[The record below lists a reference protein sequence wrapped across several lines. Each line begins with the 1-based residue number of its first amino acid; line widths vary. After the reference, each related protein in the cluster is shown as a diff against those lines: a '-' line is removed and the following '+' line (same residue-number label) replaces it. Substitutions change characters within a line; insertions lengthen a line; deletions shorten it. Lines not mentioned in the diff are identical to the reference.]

1 MRPFLLAALW
11 VHLVSCALLT
21 GGFFMLLLGGP
32 PREPAARRWDERMGA
47 MARVLVLVALG
58 SGIAWLL
65 ARTAV
70 FENRAHAALEARA
83 VWHAALDTWPG
94 LVWLARSGLL
104 IVLGA
109 FLAIRADVA
118 ERRNWLAARGEG
130 LLLAGL
136 ALALMSAVS
145 HAAATSPG
153 AAIAVAV
160 DAVHLL
166 GTGLW
171 IGALAPLVILL
182 REAAQDGS
190 QESVA
195 YAARAI
201 RRFSRAALVVMLVL
215 IGSGVKS
222 ALLEVGS
229 VAGLLGTTYGRL
241 LLVKLAVLVPIL
253 VLAAGNRRWLRRLSS
268 AIGAFEPRAVL
279 RRLAVL
285 VGLEAGLALAILA
298 VAAALTLTTPA
309 RHADPV
315 WPLPFRFSLDAALDA
330 PATKWRALLGSQV
343 VVIGLAALAVSALI
357 RRGRAPVLIGALA
370 AVALG
375 ASMAVPPLVVEAYP
389 TTYRRPLVTYDAE
402 SIAAGLTIYRDHCA
416 SCHGV
421 AGDGHGTTSSVL
433 DDLRVPPASRRPAG
447 ELYWLVTHGISAR
460 GMPGTEGEL
469 GEAQGWS
476 VINFIRVLGAAYDAR
491 RITRQVASP
500 AWLVAPDF
508 TITVGPLAPGALRDY
523 RGRRMVLVVLYTL
536 PGSRARITELARSY
550 TVLSTLG
557 VEIVAVPT
565 RDAGDAL
572 RELGGSPPVLFPV
585 VTDGTGDIV
594 ATYGMFAPGA
604 HAELLVDRQGYI
616 RAIWREDADA
626 GTPRADEVQRQVE
639 ALNEEKSPPPFPDDH
654 VH

>member
-1 MRPFLLAALW
+1 
-11 VHLVSCALLT
+11 
-21 GGFFMLLLGGP
+21 
-32 PREPAARRWDERMGA
+32 
-47 MARVLVLVALG
+47 
-58 SGIAWLL
+58 
-65 ARTAV
+65 
-70 FENRAHAALEARA
+70 
-83 VWHAALDTWPG
+83 
-94 LVWLARSGLL
+94 
-104 IVLGA
+104 
-109 FLAIRADVA
+109 
-118 ERRNWLAARGEG
+118 
-130 LLLAGL
+130 
-136 ALALMSAVS
+136 
-145 HAAATSPG
+145 
-153 AAIAVAV
+153 
-160 DAVHLL
+160 
-166 GTGLW
+166 
-171 IGALAPLVILL
+171 
-182 REAAQDGS
+182 
-190 QESVA
+190 
-195 YAARAI
+195 
-201 RRFSRAALVVMLVL
+201 
-215 IGSGVKS
+215 
-222 ALLEVGS
+222 
-229 VAGLLGTTYGRL
+229 
-241 LLVKLAVLVPIL
+241 
-253 VLAAGNRRWLRRLSS
+253 
-268 AIGAFEPRAVL
+268 
-279 RRLAVL
+279 
-285 VGLEAGLALAILA
+285 
-298 VAAALTLTTPA
+298 
-309 RHADPV
+309 
-315 WPLPFRFSLDAALDA
+315 
-330 PATKWRALLGSQV
+330 
-343 VVIGLAALAVSALI
+343 
-357 RRGRAPVLIGALA
+357 
-370 AVALG
+370 
-375 ASMAVPPLVVEAYP
+375 MAVPPLVVEAYP